1 MNFLKIVLFLT
12 IVTLCAASKQDEVCA
27 WQSNVTALV
36 GKLTPAGQKLAL
48 QISTDFW
55 SIFYPGVQPVYDYIG
70 KNMNATLQ
78 KLYDSDDASKLEQ
91 LELLLGV
98 GNWSA
103 GVGASPR
110 DLCQDYKSAAALVN
124 SMSAENQKSVMEVVR
139 AIEGVYKIVLPSI
152 INIHMFLDYKQYEQL
167 KSTEN
172 KDTLNAIT
180 TLYAMLSS
188 KSINFNKI
196 NSYLIFISVKKPEI
210 FRNILERVSQEE

>member
-1 MNFLKIVLFLT
+1 MQRK
-12 IVTLCAASKQDEVCA
+12 
-27 WQSNVTALV
+27 
-36 GKLTPAGQKLAL
+36 
-48 QISTDFW
+48 
-55 SIFYPGVQPVYDYIG
+55 PVEI
-70 KNMNATLQ
+70 
-78 KLYDSDDASKLEQ
+78 
-91 LELLLGV
+91 LLDV

-124 SMSAENQKSVMEVVR
+124 SMSMSMSAENQKSVMEVVR

-210 FRNILERVSQEE
+210 IRNILERVSQEE